1 MTNAYGCSKTLLV
14 KLNQSSA
21 EHLVMRYR
29 KLKPKLAKLKR
40 KQSFEKETTRI
51 CFFNKLTLKFINYN
65 NHTSL

>member
-1 MTNAYGCSKTLLV
+1 MLKDNIMTNAYGCSKTLLV

-29 KLKPKLAKLKR
+29 KLAKLKR

-51 CFFNKLTLKFINYN
+51 CFFNN
-65 NHTSL
+65 NAFLS

>member
-1 MTNAYGCSKTLLV
+1 MTNVYGCSKTLLV
-14 KLNQSSA
+14 KFNQSSA

-29 KLKPKLAKLKR
+29 KLKPEFKLKR
-40 KQSFEKETTRI
+40 KQSFEQETTCI